1 MYDCENIKT
10 TKVEDMTRGGIV
22 RKATKALA
30 RVIPLLLVS
39 ALSMAQEAIT
49 LKDINFSSLPGD
61 RFEVEMKFSAPPP
74 TPQGYTIDKPARLVM
89 DFPSVESGLKEKKY
103 PLSFGSAKSASVLSD
118 GGRTRLILNM
128 SQLEN
133 YTTRIEGNNFY
144 VREMWS

>member
-1 MYDCENIKT
+1 METIISDFANIKT
-10 TKVEDMTRGGIV
+10 ENVKDMTRGGIV

-61 RFEVEMKFSAPPP
+61 RFEVGMKFSAPPP

-89 DFPSVESGLKEKKY
+89 DFPSVESGLKRKKI
-103 PLSFGSAKSASVLSD
+103 PFVVWKCKKC
-118 GGRTRLILNM
+118 
-128 SQLEN
+128 EC
-133 YTTRIEGNNFY
+133 IE
-144 VREMWS
+144 